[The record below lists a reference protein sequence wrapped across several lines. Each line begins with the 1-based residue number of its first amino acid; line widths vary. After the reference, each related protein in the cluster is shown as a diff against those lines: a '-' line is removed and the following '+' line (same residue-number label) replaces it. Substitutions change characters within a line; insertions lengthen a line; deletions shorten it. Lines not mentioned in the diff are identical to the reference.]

1 MAQAIDRQV
10 NSSHQ
15 LGIIGVHDEDARNK
29 EFRSGVQGRE
39 NKTED

>member
-10 NSSHQ
+10 NSPHQ
-15 LGIIGVHDEDARNK
+15 LGIIGIHEEDARNE

-39 NKTED
+39 KKTEE